1 MRIDSNHIKTLCAS
15 CLLACWMA
23 SCAPLTNGVPEGDKL
38 YVGIDHIN
46 YFNYDDNDDNDHF
59 LATKEEV
66 DAALALPPNGALF
79 GSSRIRSP
87 FQPRL
92 TIWNYYSK
100 KDSKFAEWMTKS
112 FGKPPVL
119 LSGVNPELRAT
130 VAQTT
135 LKGHGYFRGKV
146 SSSEVDTRH
155 PKKGKV
161 AYEVDLG
168 HLFTI
173 DTLEYVN
180 FPTEAMTLIDSTREE
195 ALVNT
200 HDPFDISTLDGE
212 RSRVSSLLRDNGFYY
227 YQPNYASYLADTL
240 SVPGA
245 VRMKLQMAD
254 SLPDQALRKY
264 YIGKVDFDLR
274 RTMREELNNHETRRR
289 FTVNFNG
296 RKPPMRMGVILRDV
310 KLRSGNLFS
319 SSDYLETANKLNSN
333 GLFSMV
339 NFTFTPRT
347 PEETSDTLDMR
358 VTCVFDKP
366 YDFYVETNL
375 NGKTSGFF
383 GPQLVVGLTKRN
395 AFKGGEE
402 LDVNIHGSYEWL
414 LEKTFEGERSEMNS
428 YEYGFDVSLEI
439 PRFETF
445 LHKSRSRSRE
455 QNRSNSSNIRR
466 RRRYFA
472 TPSTIIK
479 ASSNTINRS
488 GYFKRHVISG
498 ELTYKF
504 QYSRDWMHLFT
515 PLSVEYNYNKEI
527 SQKFED
533 MLITHPYLLATM
545 SDVFIPKM
553 KYTISYSTPKGKRNA
568 FYWDASVSE
577 SGNLLSAVY
586 SAFGKSWAE
595 KDKELFKNPYA
606 QFLKIETRLTK
617 AWDWAEHSQLVA
629 HLNLGCAWAFGN
641 SSYMPY
647 TEQFWVGGANSIRA
661 FQVRSI
667 GPGKYHSTD
676 KQWRYVEETGDLK
689 LQANLEYRTRLFGNL
704 HGAVFL
710 DAGNVWTLSEDEYLD
725 GKDKFHFSN
734 ILDEIALGTG
744 IGLRYNL
751 DFFVI
756 RLDWGIGIHVPYDT
770 GKSGYFNI
778 PSFGKGQNIH
788 FAIGYPF

>member
-1 MRIDSNHIKTLCAS
+1 MRKDRLHFKS
-15 CLLACWMA
+15 LATACVMVCWMA
-23 SCAPLTNGVPEGDKL
+23 SCAPLTSGLPEGDKL

-46 YFNYDDNDDNDHF
+46 YVNYEENDHF
-59 LATKEEV
+59 LTTKEEV
-66 DAALALPPNGALF
+66 NAALALPPNGSLF
-79 GSSRIRSP
+79 GSSSIRSP

-92 TIWNYYSK
+92 RIWNYYSK

-112 FGKPPVL
+112 FGKPPVV
-119 LSGVNPELRAT
+119 LSGVNHELRAS

-135 LKGHGYFRGKV
+135 LNVHGYFRGKV
-146 SSSEVDTRH
+146 SSTEVETH
-155 PKKGKV
+155 NPKKGKV

-180 FPTEAMTLIDSTREE
+180 FPVEAMALIDSTREE

-200 HDPFDISTLDGE
+200 HDPFDISTLDAE
-212 RSRVSSLLRDNGFYY
+212 RTRVSSLLRDNGFFY
-227 YQPNYASYLADTL
+227 YQPNYSSYLADTL

-254 SLPDQALRKY
+254 SLPGQALRKY

-274 RTMREELNNHETRRR
+274 RTMREELNNHVTRRR

-319 SSDYLETANKLNSN
+319 YSDYQETVNKLNSN

-339 NFTFTPRT
+339 NFAFTPRT

-375 NGKTSGFF
+375 NGKTSGFY

-395 AFKGGEE
+395 AFKGGEK
-402 LDVNIHGSYEWL
+402 LDVNLHGSYEWL
-414 LEKTFEGERSEMNS
+414 LGRTFDGESSEMNS
-428 YEYGFDVSLEI
+428 YEYGGDVSLEI
-439 PRFETF
+439 PRLETF
-445 LHKSRSRSRE
+445 FHKNNRNRNGVQGRSV
-455 QNRSNSSNIRR
+455 NRGRR
-466 RRRYFA
+466 RFYT
-472 TPSTIIK
+472 TPSTILK

-488 GYFKRHVISG
+488 GYFKRHVVSG

-504 QYSRDWMHLFT
+504 QYSRDWMHMFT
-515 PLSVEYNYNKEI
+515 PLSVEYNYNKNISEI
-527 SQKFED
+527 FAE
-533 MLITHPYLLATM
+533 MLTTHPYLLATM

-568 FYWDASVSE
+568 FNWDASVSE
-577 SGNLLSAVY
+577 SGNLLSVVNA
-586 SAFGKSWAE
+586 AFGKKWNE
-595 KDKELFKNPYA
+595 KEKELFKNPYA
-606 QFLKIETRLTK
+606 QFLKLETRLTK
-617 AWDWAEHSQLVA
+617 TWDWAEHSQLVG

-641 SSYMPY
+641 STYVPY

-661 FQVRSI
+661 FAVRSI

-676 KQWRYVEETGDLK
+676 KRWRYVEETGDLK
-689 LQANLEYRTRLFGNL
+689 LQANLEYRTQLFGNL
-704 HGAVFL
+704 YGAVFL
-710 DAGNVWTLSEDEYLD
+710 DAGNVWALRDDDNYYEGSTFQLSNL
-725 GKDKFHFSN
+725 
-734 ILDEIALGTG
+734 LDEIAVGTG
-744 IGLRYNL
+744 VGLRYNL

-756 RLDWGIGIHVPYDT
+756 RIDWGFGIHMPYET

-778 PSFGKGQNIH
+778 PSFGKGQNLH